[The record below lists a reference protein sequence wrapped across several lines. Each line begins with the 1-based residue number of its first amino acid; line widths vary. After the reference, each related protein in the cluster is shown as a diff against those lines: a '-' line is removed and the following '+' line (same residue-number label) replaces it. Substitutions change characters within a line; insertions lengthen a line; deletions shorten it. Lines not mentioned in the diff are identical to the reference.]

1 MKRSKDRLHKVIVI
15 GATPAG
21 ISATNKLGELGI
33 PVTLVDNDCDLDLK
47 LSRDDWKLNSGLP
60 LNHAHRPGLIRILRN
75 SAIQCVMPAEI
86 TSIKHAPQGFR
97 VRINKIQTFVD
108 PDRCTLCGRCVEIC
122 PVSVSEEEKAIKINS
137 RRSLPGRAVIDKRR
151 QPLCQENC
159 PLGVNVQGY
168 IALTKAGRY
177 QDALDL
183 IRKDNVLPGIC
194 GRVCTHP
201 CEKACLRGDL
211 DEPISIRDIKRFL
224 ADYEISHPGEVR
236 PSDICTEKT
245 EKIAVIGS
253 GPAGLAAAADL
264 ARLGYQ
270 VTVFEK
276 NEMAGGMLRYVVGP
290 HRLPRDILDIE
301 IEYIR
306 RLGVKFVTGHPVDF
320 DHDLKQIR
328 KDFDAVILAVGTWA
342 DESLGAP
349 GEDLAGIEGSLP
361 FLEKVCRG
369 EIRELKESV
378 AVIGGGNSAIDVAR
392 ALVRL
397 GASPTVLYRRRK
409 QDMPADPE
417 EIAAALEEG
426 VTIKD
431 CTQVVAFKGKNE
443 KLDRLQCMSTQP
455 GEPDARGIPRAV
467 VIPGQEAFELNFDRV
482 FVAIGQTG
490 NFNKDSETEHE
501 NPPIPPLLKGGKGG
515 FSYKAAFNVT
525 GKGLIEVDESM
536 RTSLEG
542 VYASGDAVSGPSS
555 VVEAMASGKAAA
567 RSVHRDISGKH
578 RGGMQT
584 MRPEDKEF
592 PDISADIPSEFRP
605 TMPERQ
611 PAVRKEDFSEV
622 ALGLNEPQVSLE
634 SGRCLQCG
642 VCSECL
648 ECIYVC
654 DAIKAV
660 NHGELPEKIIDN
672 AGVLIIADPEI
683 APRVR
688 GEDVIRAYGPMASK
702 TDVYAMIMRGFAA
715 AAKAMTLLQGTT
727 QRLRGHGISVS
738 PPDPGLS
745 PDIRLGIFVCRCN
758 DSLGWLDGM
767 SEYVNGLSN
776 LTEVVHAEEISSACT
791 PEGSTR
797 ILRTIREKGITRMV
811 LASCVCCPMNFACSA
826 CTDQRSRLKHSI
838 FTGSGV
844 SRAMVETCNLRG
856 EVLRLIGQDP
866 SLALNRFSGLIDRSV
881 RRARILKS
889 LPVLARNYNFTTAVI
904 GKSEAAFNSVFT
916 LAEAGLEVFW
926 FGSSENPV
934 PEQLSRP
941 NVHIFSRSSVE
952 RLSGTLGNF
961 NVFVESDGFQQ
972 TLRVGA
978 VILDEKSRK
987 AIQYIQTEG
996 LSGQIKTVYQQEGI
1010 PGISFFYPGA
1020 TSISGLFLADP
1031 PGVNVS
1037 KRKKGMAAAVLA
1049 ATVMP
1054 RGPRQSKGF
1063 TVVVDETLC
1072 RGCGRCLRVCPY
1084 MAVSLKRNAVDGWCA
1099 SVDEALCKGCG
1110 NCISVCPT
1118 NAADSP
1124 YRSQRFLERML
1135 EELL

>member
-1 MKRSKDRLHKVIVI
+1 MKRSKDRLHRVIVI

-33 PVTLVDNDCDLDLK
+33 PVTLVDNECDLDQK
-47 LSRDDWKLNSGLP
+47 LSRDDWKLKSGLP

-75 SAIQCVMPAEI
+75 PAIQCVMPAEI

-97 VRINKIQTFVD
+97 LRIKKMQTFVD
-108 PDRCTLCGRCVEIC
+108 PDRCTLCGRCLEIC
-122 PVSVSEEEKAIKINS
+122 PVSVSETEKAVKIGS
-137 RRSLPGRAVIDKRR
+137 RQSLPGRAVIDKRR
-151 QPLCQENC
+151 QPFCQKTC

-168 IALTKAGRY
+168 IALTKVGRY

-201 CEKACLRGDL
+201 CEKSCLRGDL

-224 ADYEISHPGEVR
+224 ADYEISHPEEVS
-236 PSDICTEKT
+236 PSESATEKR

-276 NEMAGGMLRYVVGP
+276 NEKAGGMLRYIVGE
-290 HRLPRDILDIE
+290 HRLPRDILDVE
-301 IEYIR
+301 IEYIK
-306 RLGVKFVTGHPVDF
+306 RLGVKFVTGQVINF

-328 KDFDAVILAVGTWA
+328 EDFDAVILALGTWA
-342 DESLGAP
+342 DEKLGAP
-349 GEDLAGIEGSLP
+349 GEDLAGVEGSLP

-369 EIRELKESV
+369 EIRELKENV

-417 EIAAALEEG
+417 EVAAAQEEG

-443 KLDRLQCMSTQP
+443 KVDRLECVSTQP
-455 GEPDARGIPRAV
+455 GEPDERGIPRPV
-467 VIPGQEAFELNFDRV
+467 VVPGQEAFELGFDRV

-490 NFNKDSETEHE
+490 NFGNNVDE
-501 NPPIPPLLKGGKGG
+501 IG
-515 FSYKAAFNVT
+515 FSIT
-525 GKGLIEVDESM
+525 GKDLIEADESM
-536 RTSLEG
+536 RTTLEG
-542 VYASGDAVSGPSS
+542 FYASGDAVSGPSS
-555 VVEAMASGKAAA
+555 VVEAMASGRAAA
-567 RSVHRDISGKH
+567 RSVHRDISGKD
-578 RGGMQT
+578 RWDNQMV
-584 MRPEDKEF
+584 RPEDKEF
-592 PDISADIPSEFRP
+592 PDISADIPSQSRP
-605 TMPERQ
+605 TMSERQ
-611 PAVRKEDFSEV
+611 PAVRKRDFSEV
-622 ALGLNEPQVSLE
+622 VLGLNEPQVSLE
-634 SGRCLQCG
+634 SERCLQCG

-648 ECIYVC
+648 ECVDVC
-654 DAIKAV
+654 GAIRAV
-660 NHGELPEKIIDN
+660 NHGEMTEKIIDN

-683 APRVR
+683 APKVR
-688 GEDVIRAYGPMASK
+688 GEDVIRAYGPRASK

-727 QRLRGHGISVS
+727 QRPRGHGISFS

-745 PDIRLGIFVCRCN
+745 PEIRLGIFVCRCN

-767 SEYVNGLSN
+767 SDCVNGLSS
-776 LTEVVHAEEISSACT
+776 LADVVHTEEISSACT

-797 ILRTIREKGITRMV
+797 ILRTVREKGITRMI

-844 SRAMVETCNLRG
+844 SRAMVESCNLRG
-856 EVLRLIGQDP
+856 EVLRLISQDP
-866 SLALNRFSGLIDRSV
+866 SLALQRFSGLIDRSI
-881 RRARILKS
+881 RRARALKS
-889 LPVLARNYNFTTAVI
+889 LPALARNYNFTTAVI
-904 GKSEAAFNSVFT
+904 GESEAAFNSVST

-926 FGSSENPV
+926 FGSSDKAVTE
-934 PEQLSRP
+934 ELGRS
-941 NVHIFSRSSVE
+941 NVHIFDRSSVE
-952 RLSGTLGNF
+952 GLSGTLGNF
-961 NVFVESDGFQQ
+961 NVLVESDGFKQ
-972 TLRVGA
+972 TLRVGV

-987 AIQYIQTEG
+987 AIQYIQAEG
-996 LSGQIKTVYQQEGI
+996 LLGHIKTAYQRKDV

-1020 TSISGLFLADP
+1020 TSITGLFLADP
-1031 PGVNVS
+1031 PGINVS

-1049 ATVMP
+1049 ATIMP

-1084 MAVSLKRNAVDGWCA
+1084 MAVSLKKNAVDGWCA